1 MKWTNRII
9 IGLVIVLLSLVLL
22 LLIST
27 IYYSLDTK
35 MEIGSLTDWISA
47 FCNIAMAGAAVY
59 AGSKAVNFFKE
70 KAYDHAIN
78 LLSKFNDL
86 KVDFD
91 MFHFDLICETS
102 LKLPSFYQ
110 NISAPFTFTT
120 SDKNEVHSLIP
131 EKLKELED
139 RLVILRKQSL
149 NLIVSLNSTKRYG
162 FIMKPEYKERIAF
175 TLSEYNNLTPMHLLS
190 YMRDPKVILLQ
201 IMASGKKRMDND
213 QYEAL
218 EHLNKTLHDT
228 YLEFD
233 NDINNIFIFK

>member
-1 MKWTNRII
+1 VKSIDFFFII
-9 IGLVIVLLSLVLL
+9 ITALFSSIALSTFGEKPIISFGNVADIV
-22 LLIST
+22 
-27 IYYSLDTK
+27 
-35 MEIGSLTDWISA
+35 SA

-78 LLSKFNDL
+78 LLSKFNEL
-86 KVDFD
+86 KVDID

-102 LKLPSFYQ
+102 LKLPSFHQ
-110 NISAPFTFTT
+110 NSNIPFNLTT
-120 SDKNEVHSLIP
+120 PEKNEVFSLTP

-190 YMRDPKVILLQ
+190 YRRDPKIILLQ

-213 QYEAL
+213 QYEVL
-218 EHLNKTLHDT
+218 EHLKKTLHDT

>member
-1 MKWTNRII
+1 MKSIDFFFII
-9 IGLVIVLLSLVLL
+9 ITALFSSIALSTFGVPPIISFGNVADIV
-22 LLIST
+22 
-27 IYYSLDTK
+27 
-35 MEIGSLTDWISA
+35 SA
-47 FCNIAMAGAAVY
+47 FCNIAMACAAVF

-86 KVDFD
+86 KVEIDT
-91 MFHFDLICETS
+91 FHFDLIRETS
-102 LKLPSFYQ
+102 LKLPSLHQ

-120 SDKNEVHSLIP
+120 SDENEVNSLIP
-131 EKLKELED
+131 EKLQELED
-139 RLVILRKQSL
+139 KLVILRKQSL

-175 TLSEYNNLTPMHLLS
+175 TLSEYNNLTPIHLLN

-213 QYEAL
+213 QYNEL
-218 EHLNKTLHDT
+218 ENLKKILHET

>member
-1 MKWTNRII
+1 MKSIDFFFII
-9 IGLVIVLLSLVLL
+9 ITALFSSIALSTFGEKPIISFGNVADIV
-22 LLIST
+22 
-27 IYYSLDTK
+27 
-35 MEIGSLTDWISA
+35 SA

-78 LLSKFNDL
+78 LLSKFNEL
-86 KVDFD
+86 KVDID

-102 LKLPSFYQ
+102 LKLPSFHQ
-110 NISAPFTFTT
+110 DSNIPFNLTT
-120 SDKNEVHSLIP
+120 PEKNEVLSLTP

-175 TLSEYNNLTPMHLLS
+175 TLSEYNNLTPIHLLN

-201 IMASGKKRMDND
+201 IMASGKKRMYND
-213 QYEAL
+213 QYNEL
-218 EHLNKTLHDT
+218 ENLKKILHDT